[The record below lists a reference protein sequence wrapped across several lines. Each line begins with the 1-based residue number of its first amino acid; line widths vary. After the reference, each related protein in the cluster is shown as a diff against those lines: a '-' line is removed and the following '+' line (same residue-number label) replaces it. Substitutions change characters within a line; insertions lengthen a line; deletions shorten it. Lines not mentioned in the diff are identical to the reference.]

1 MLRNTVG
8 APLDAPNMTSAM
20 DLNRLVEAAAEL
32 DIQPRRRRWTHLSLC
47 ILDAVHSMDAHYDRV
62 TVPLCWR
69 YAELAALADPLLE
82 VELAHRVIGTDRE
95 QSLTAFANW
104 AAELG
109 EIRLAGELGSRHRT
123 WRRQNAPY
131 KTRAD
136 IEYANVLV
144 AHGVDNLT
152 AAAAMLTDDERRRAV
167 EADLARVPGHGS
179 GARRDYLWMLVGDD
193 QHIKPDRM
201 VLRWVDRQLG
211 RQVGVVE
218 ARELVKSAAAVVGRT
233 PWELDHAVWRW
244 QSGRGRGTQVGR
256 SA

>member
-1 MLRNTVG
+1 MIL
-8 APLDAPNMTSAM
+8 AM
-20 DLNRLVEAAAEL
+20 DVNQLVEAAIEL
-32 DIQPRRRRWTHLSLC
+32 DIRPRRRRWTHLSLC

-69 YAELAALADPLLE
+69 YAELADLADPLLD
-82 VELAHRVIGTDRE
+82 VDQAHLIIGTDRE
-95 QSLTAFANW
+95 QPLAAFADW
-104 AAELG
+104 AADLG
-109 EIRLAGELGSRHRT
+109 EVRLAGVLGSHHRT
-123 WRRQNAPY
+123 WRRQDAPY

-136 IEYANVLV
+136 IEYSQILV
-144 AHGVDNLT
+144 AHGVDNLM
-152 AAAAMLTDDERRRAV
+152 AAAAMLTDDRRQRAV

-201 VLRWVDRQLG
+201 VLRWVDHLLG

-218 ARELVKSAAAVVGRT
+218 ARELIKSAAAAVGRT
-233 PWELDHAVWRW
+233 PWELDHAVWRS
-244 QSGRGRGTQVGR
+244 QSGRGARVGR